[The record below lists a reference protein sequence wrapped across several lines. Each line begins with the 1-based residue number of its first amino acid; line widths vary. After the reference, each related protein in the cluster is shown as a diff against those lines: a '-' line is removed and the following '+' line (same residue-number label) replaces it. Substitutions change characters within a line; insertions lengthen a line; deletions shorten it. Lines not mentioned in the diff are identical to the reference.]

1 MGKPLR
7 EQVPATNS
15 QYASISADTRTP
27 YQQRLAELDAKLRD
41 PKLTGVDRMYVYDEY
56 ANLQRQPY
64 LAAHPIQAFF
74 MPNGGFDN
82 ALGVAAAAAAVACP
96 LRVHGVAHVAEHCGG
111 DGPIPRHDGE
121 ADTGLSDDAGSRK
134 GCLADSADSEDYI

>member
-1 MGKPLR
+1 M
-7 EQVPATNS
+7 
-15 QYASISADTRTP
+15 
-27 YQQRLAELDAKLRD
+27 AELDAKLRD

-82 ALGVAAAAAAVACP
+82 ALGVAAAAVAVASATAPCA
-96 LRVHGVAHVAEHCGG
+96 AHVAEHCGG
-111 DGPIPRHDGE
+111 DGPIPRHDGK
-121 ADTGLSDDAGSRK
+121 RIP
-134 GCLADSADSEDYI
+134 DSATTQGRGKVVWQTSADFEDYI